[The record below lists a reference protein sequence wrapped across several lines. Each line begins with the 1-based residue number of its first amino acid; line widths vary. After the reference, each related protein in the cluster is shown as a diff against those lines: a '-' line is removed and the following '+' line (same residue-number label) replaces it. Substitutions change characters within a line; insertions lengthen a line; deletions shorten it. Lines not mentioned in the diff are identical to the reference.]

1 MRIALS
7 VAALGSLLALGQPAP
22 ASIERGTL
30 RLHYVQ
36 KPIGYERYEVTPD
49 GERSG
54 RSASGAE
61 ADLPRRSASGA
72 ETDLSRRNASGA
84 EADAVKLTA
93 DFDFTDRGGRV
104 QLAATLRA
112 KGDFTP
118 ISFQAKGK
126 SYRFVNVDS
135 DVRVEGS
142 DAVVRADGAVERRV
156 TLPSQFFTVDGYAP
170 FSAQML
176 LLRYWK
182 RHGRPRVLRTVPGQP
197 TNDVFVEAR
206 GREAIR
212 IGEKVTMLERFAI
225 DGVVW
230 GRETLWLDEGG
241 SLAAAITRA
250 GGLSFEAVREDLEPA
265 LVQFVQRATRDW
277 IADLESITRVN
288 APLKSGAYAM
298 VGATIV
304 DGTNRPPVPD
314 GVVLVRDGRIAD
326 AGPRAAVTVPD
337 GVPTVD
343 VSGKTLVPG
352 LWDMHTHVTQIEWAP
367 VYLASGVTTVRDMG
381 NEFEFIT
388 VLRDAIAS
396 KRALGPR
403 LLLAGLVDGPGPN
416 AFGVY
421 YAATPDE
428 AKQAVG
434 RYHDAGFQQIKI
446 YSLIT
451 PPLVE
456 AICAEAHRLGMTVTG
471 HVPNGMTIDQAAK
484 AGMDQIAHLAIRGE
498 AGSDEVNRIIGVL
511 RDRKTVIDPTQSWNE
526 LLGHAAGTPIAAFQ
540 PGVEKIPPP
549 LNRLFSNAG
558 TAGIDAAAA
567 RARLERGLRIVKA
580 LHEAGVPVVAG
591 TDEGIPGH
599 SVHREIELY
608 VEAGLTPLQAL
619 QAATIVPARAMK
631 LDADLGTIEKGKRAD
646 IVVLNA
652 NPLERIQNIRSARW
666 TIVDGRVYD
675 TQALWRSVRFQP

>member
-7 VAALGSLLALGQPAP
+7 AVLLGAVLGLGQASPA
-22 ASIERGTL
+22 AIERGTL
-30 RLHYVQ
+30 RLFYVQ
-36 KPIGYERYEVTPD
+36 KPIGYERYEIAPD
-49 GERSG
+49 
-54 RSASGAE
+54 
-61 ADLPRRSASGA
+61 L
-72 ETDLSRRNASGA
+72 
-84 EADAVKLTA
+84 DALKLTA

-104 QLAATLRA
+104 QLAATLRT
-112 KGDFTP
+112 KSDFTP
-118 ISFQAKGK
+118 LSFEAKGK

-135 DVRVEGS
+135 SVRVEGS
-142 DAVVRADGAVERRV
+142 DAIVRADGAAESRV
-156 TLPSQFFTVDGYAP
+156 TLPAQFFTVDGYAP

-182 RHGRPRVLRTVPGQP
+182 QHGQPRLLRTVPGQP

-212 IGEKVTMLERFAI
+212 ISGHVVPLERFAI

-230 GRETLWLDEGG
+230 GRETLWLDERG

-265 LVQFVQRATRDW
+265 LVQFVQRATRDR
-277 IADLESITRVN
+277 IGDLESITRGN
-288 APLKSGAYAM
+288 TPLKSGTYAM
-298 VGATIV
+298 TGATIV
-304 DGTNRPPVPD
+304 DGTGRPPVSD
-314 GVVLVRDGRIAD
+314 GVVIVRDGRIAD
-326 AGPRAAVTVPD
+326 VGPRASVPIPD
-337 GVPTVD
+337 DVPTVD

-421 YAATPDE
+421 YAATSEE
-428 AKQAVG
+428 AKQVVG
-434 RYHDAGFQQIKI
+434 KYHDAGFQQIKI

-471 HVPNGMTIDQAAK
+471 HVPNGMTIDQAAV
-484 AGMDQIAHLAIRGE
+484 AGMDHIAHLGIRGE
-498 AGSDEVNRIIGVL
+498 AGSDEVNKTIAVL
-511 RDRKTVIDPTQSWNE
+511 RERKTVIDPTQSWNE

-540 PGVEKIPPP
+540 PGVARIPSP

-558 TAGIDAAAA
+558 AAGIDAAAA
-567 RARLERGLRIVKA
+567 RTRLERGLRIVKA
-580 LHEAGVPVVAG
+580 LHDAGVPVVVG

-608 VEAGLTPLQAL
+608 VEAGFTPLEAL

-631 LDADLGTIEKGKRAD
+631 LEAELGTIERGKRAD
-646 IVVLNA
+646 LVVLNA
-652 NPLERIQNIRSARW
+652 NPLDQIRNIRTVRW
-666 TIVDGRVYD
+666 TITDGRVYD
-675 TQALWRSVRFQP
+675 AQALWRSVRFQP